1 MGESLTLTFV
11 GPPGCGKGTQSGLL
25 QKKYK
30 IGHLST
36 GDMLREAIRQKTPL
50 GKEIDKII
58 SKGNFVSNEIV
69 RDLIDQNLDKPC
81 NVHGVIFDGYPRTL
95 EQAITLDQILSKR
108 GQELTMA
115 FELSIS
121 YPELVDRVTGRLIHR
136 ASGRIYH
143 KSFSPPKV
151 PMTDDITGEPLVQRK
166 DDTIETLNAR
176 LEKYYKTGIPILDY
190 YKSKGKLI
198 TINASLGRD
207 YTWMMIQKSLTR
219 LNFFERL

>member
-25 QKKYK
+25 QKNYK
-30 IGHLST
+30 LGHLST
-36 GDMLREAIRQKTPL
+36 GDMLREAIRQQTPL

-58 SKGNFVSNEIV
+58 SKGNLVSNEIV
-69 RDLIDQNLDKPC
+69 RDLIDQNLDKSS
-81 NVHGVIFDGYPRTL
+81 NEHGVIFDGYPRTL
-95 EQAITLDQILSKR
+95 EQAKTLEQLLYKR
-108 GQELTMA
+108 GQELTVA

-143 KSFSPPKV
+143 KTFSPPKV

-166 DDTIETLNAR
+166 DDSIETLNAR
-176 LEKYYKTGIPILDY
+176 LDKYYKIGTPILDF

-198 TINASLGRD
+198 TINASLGRE
-207 YTWMMIQKSLTR
+207 YTWMMIQKSLSR
-219 LNFFERL
+219 LNFFKKL